1 MIEAQ
6 GRARRAS
13 LAPNGPEEEEPLT
26 ILAEERTAYR
36 RLLPELLRDHEGQ
49 YVLIKGTESFGVFP
63 DRSQAL
69 REGYRRFDVIP
80 FLVRQ
85 ITASQPVVYL
95 PNVVP

>member
-1 MIEAQ
+1 MIGAQ
-6 GRARRAS
+6 GRVLRTS
-13 LAPNGPEEEEPLT
+13 LAPSGAEAEDALSV
-26 ILAEERTAYR
+26 LAEEIAVYR
-36 RLLPELLRDHEGQ
+36 LLLPELLRDHEGQ
-49 YVLIKGTESFGVFP
+49 YVLVKGTEVIGVFP

-69 REGYRRFDVIP
+69 REGYRRFDVSP